1 MRMSGGRIGESAY
14 RYLQIVLEGIPSA
27 NISLAFTGRFR
38 CSRFVFDL
46 LLELVT
52 TSLAEQVAHSAL
64 VDFILHTCR
73 YVLLCGRNVLT

>member
-1 MRMSGGRIGESAY
+1 MRMSGGRIGEPAY

-27 NISLAFTGRFR
+27 NISLAFTCRFR

-64 VDFILHTCR
+64 VDFFLYTCR
-73 YVLLCGRNVLT
+73 YGLLGGRNVLT